1 MVRSE
6 GMSLPEESK
15 YCRIVSRRSSI
26 RDIFG
31 ADVEQLNPHLAAR
44 DKGRGYRV
52 DKGTKLG
59 LLMQATIAS

>member
-1 MVRSE
+1 
-6 GMSLPEESK
+6 MSLPEESK